1 MKEQISTLFLNQG
14 FFIFMIG
21 QIYIFLGQILKK
33 LQAPIFQVIV
43 FFR

>member
-21 QIYIFLGQILKK
+21 QIDLSLGHILKK
-33 LQAPIFQVIV
+33 LQAPIF
-43 FFR
+43 